1 MSDIN
6 TARDQAA
13 ADCTSADRANGLMW
27 TAVRAEIT
35 QALYGTV
42 FIVAIPVKA
51 ATELTNQEK
60 ESGWPGF
67 RDHFAVII

>member
-1 MSDIN
+1 M
-6 TARDQAA
+6 
-13 ADCTSADRANGLMW
+13 
-27 TAVRAEIT
+27 
-35 QALYGTV
+35 YGTV